1 MEREKERWRPA
12 KALRGCCLASWSG
25 SRGAALPGRRA
36 GGEEIG
42 GFAVPCERW
51 KEGTGE
57 RELRARERYLPR
69 AR

>member
-12 KALRGCCLASWSG
+12 KALRGCCFASWSG

-51 KEGTGE
+51 KEGT
-57 RELRARERYLPR
+57 
-69 AR
+69 